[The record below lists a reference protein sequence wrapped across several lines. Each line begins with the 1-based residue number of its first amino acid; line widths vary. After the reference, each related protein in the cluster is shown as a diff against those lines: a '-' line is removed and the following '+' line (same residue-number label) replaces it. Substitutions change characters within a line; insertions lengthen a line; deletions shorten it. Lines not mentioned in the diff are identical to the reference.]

1 MTMPV
6 TDPGAHSPPSRE
18 PLTLLLERVPTPLG
32 EMLVVTDD
40 CGRLRALDWKDHE
53 ADMHILMRRQY
64 RDRIIDL
71 RETGQEST
79 ATTAMLAYF
88 SGELDAIDAIEVVT
102 GGTDFQRTVW
112 AALRTI
118 PAGTAISYLELAS
131 RIGRPSAVRAV
142 GMANGSNPV
151 SVVVPCHR
159 VIGSNATLVGYG
171 GGLQRKRWL
180 LEHEGAIPAEA
191 SVPETARLPG
201 F

>member
-1 MTMPV
+1 MTMPAPHPV
-6 TDPGAHSPPSRE
+6 AHPRDGE
-18 PLTLLLERVPTPLG
+18 PLALLLERVPTPLG
-32 EMLVVTDD
+32 EMLVVTDA
-40 CGRLRALDWKDHE
+40 CGRLRALDWKEHE
-53 ADMHILMRRQY
+53 ADMHRLMRRQY
-64 RDRIIDL
+64 RDRLIDL
-71 RETGQEST
+71 RETDRRSA
-79 ATTAMLAYF
+79 ATHAMLAYF
-88 SGELDAIDAIEVVT
+88 SGKLDAIGALEVVT

-118 PAGTAISYLELAS
+118 PAGTTISYLELAA

-142 GMANGSNPV
+142 GMANGANPV

-191 SVPETARLPG
+191 PVPETARLPG